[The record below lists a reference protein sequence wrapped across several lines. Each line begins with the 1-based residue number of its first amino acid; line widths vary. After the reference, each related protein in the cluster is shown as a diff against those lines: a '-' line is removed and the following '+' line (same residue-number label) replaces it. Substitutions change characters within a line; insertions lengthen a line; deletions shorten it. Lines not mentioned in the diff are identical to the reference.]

1 VLDVKAAARLPDR
14 LGFSRNRRP
23 AVARRVRVGEVE
35 VIGHVLRI
43 SDVAYGH
50 ETSPVPVGVP
60 DGIHTVHAYQWDR
73 PQGVI
78 NVCVVVAFRPPR
90 WSVARRL
97 AIRNEARPDLTAGLI
112 VDHAEVRV
120 GGFTH
125 VTLPAGLGDGYYPV
139 FGVFNFG
146 LLAQAVVLDFQV
158 WRLRNVVL
166 LPGMAFDE
174 YALVVPADPESRK
187 E

>member
-1 VLDVKAAARLPDR
+1 VLDVKGAARLPDR
-14 LGFSRNRRP
+14 LRFVRNGRL
-23 AVARRVRVGEVE
+23 AAARRVRIGEIE
-35 VIGHVLRI
+35 VIGQVLRI
-43 SDVAYGH
+43 ADVAYGN
-50 ETSPVPVGVP
+50 ETSPVPVRVA

-90 WSVARRL
+90 WPVTRRL
-97 AIRNEARPDLTAGLI
+97 RIRNDARPDLTGGII

-139 FGVFNFG
+139 FGVYNFG
-146 LLAQAVVLDFQV
+146 LIAQAVVLDFEV

-166 LPGMAFDE
+166 LPGQAFDE
-174 YALVVPADPESRK
+174 FALVVPADPESRK